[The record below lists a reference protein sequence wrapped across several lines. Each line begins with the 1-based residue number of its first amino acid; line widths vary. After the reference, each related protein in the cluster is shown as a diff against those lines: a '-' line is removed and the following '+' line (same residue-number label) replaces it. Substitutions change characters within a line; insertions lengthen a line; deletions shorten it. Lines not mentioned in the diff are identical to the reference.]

1 MAELSSRAGRSSVAS
16 NEQASSSSSIAQPC
30 SSGTA
35 AALARTCC
43 AAAKFSGRNR
53 RANEQQLEADVTA
66 LALALRSCILWDYPM
81 KDGAA
86 AAERVAAAL
95 RETEAFGGA
104 AVAAVDDTPVLLKS
118 PDHAARPRAPAF
130 VVLDGADAPRWAA
143 PSEAAAYGAALQSA
157 AEGIVHGPRCE
168 DAALAAA
175 GLSPSSLF
183 GWLLDYPVCYAFAD
197 GDAAARALSG
207 GDAVVFQLEA
217 DGGVAGHRFSVPA
230 ALVGPTLDAA
240 LARTLARLPKR
251 AAPRYV
257 QQPPVAGVVAF

>member
-1 MAELSSRAGRSSVAS
+1 MAELSSRAERSSIAS

-30 SSGTA
+30 PSGTA

-86 AAERVAAAL
+86 AAERVAAVL

-104 AVAAVDDTPVLLKS
+104 AVAAVDGTPLVL
-118 PDHAARPRAPAF
+118 PCPVFTARPRAPAF
-130 VVLDGADAPRWAA
+130 VVLDGADAPRWAV
-143 PSEAAAYGAALQSA
+143 PTEAAAYGAALQSA
-157 AEGIVHGPRCE
+157 AEGLVDGGGDE
-168 DAALAAA
+168 AALAAA

-240 LARTLARLPKR
+240 LARALARLPKS

>member
-35 AALARTCC
+35 AALARACC

-81 KDGAA
+81 KDGATA
-86 AAERVAAAL
+86 AARVAAAL
-95 RETEAFGGA
+95 RETEAFRGA
-104 AVAAVDDTPVLLKS
+104 AVAAVDGTPLVL
-118 PDHAARPRAPAF
+118 PCPVFTARPRAPAF

-143 PSEAAAYGAALQSA
+143 PTEAAAYGAALQSA

-168 DAALAAA
+168 DAVLAAA

-240 LARTLARLPKR
+240 LARALARLPKS

>member
-1 MAELSSRAGRSSVAS
+1 MAELSSRAGRSSIAS

-86 AAERVAAAL
+86 AAERVAAVL

-104 AVAAVDDTPVLLKS
+104 AVAAVDGTPLVL
-118 PDHAARPRAPAF
+118 PCPVFTARPRAPAF

-143 PSEAAAYGAALQSA
+143 PTEAAAYGAALQSA
-157 AEGIVHGPRCE
+157 AEGLVDGGGDE
-168 DAALAAA
+168 AALAAA

-183 GWLLDYPVCYAFAD
+183 GWFLDYPVCYAFAD

-230 ALVGPTLDAA
+230 ALVGPILDAA
-240 LARTLARLPKR
+240 LARALARLPKS

>member
-1 MAELSSRAGRSSVAS
+1 MARD
-16 NEQASSSSSIAQPC
+16 
-30 SSGTA
+30 
-35 AALARTCC
+35 CC

-86 AAERVAAAL
+86 AAERVAAVL

-104 AVAAVDDTPVLLKS
+104 AVAAVDGTPLVL
-118 PDHAARPRAPAF
+118 PCPVFTARPRAPAF
-130 VVLDGADAPRWAA
+130 VVLDGADAPRWAV
-143 PSEAAAYGAALQSA
+143 PTEAAAYGAALQSA
-157 AEGIVHGPRCE
+157 AEGLVDGGGGD

-240 LARTLARLPKR
+240 LARALARLPKS